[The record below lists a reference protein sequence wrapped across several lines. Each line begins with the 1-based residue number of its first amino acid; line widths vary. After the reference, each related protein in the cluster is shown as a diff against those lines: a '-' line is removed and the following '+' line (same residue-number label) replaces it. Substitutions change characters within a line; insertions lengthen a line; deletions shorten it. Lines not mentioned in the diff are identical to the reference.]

1 MDCGRNG
8 RCDASD
14 MSEMRSEDDPA
25 AGAESRDLD
34 GQAANE
40 ADTRHADLAEADE
53 AMEDLDHAVRSQAET
68 RHFGVEDHDTLPTH
82 GAPFDRPPDNGR
94 RLRAGQVLAEQWRVL
109 GPRPIGTG
117 GMGEIWK
124 ARDVDTGHAVAIKAL
139 PRELAGNERAT
150 ATLRREAKIG
160 RQLSHPNICQLYSFH
175 TDAEVDFVVME
186 FVNGRTLQEMLA
198 ARKGKPMAWS
208 DLESIATQIASALDY
223 AHNTTYTN
231 ADGRTIRG
239 VLHGDIKPGNIMITP
254 GGTAKLMDFGIAR
267 EIHDAMP
274 HPPAET
280 SQTPIYASP
289 EQFSGMPLTPASD
302 VYSLANVLYE
312 CLTGHRLVLAEGNV
326 QYQVLHHPLRP
337 LRNQTL
343 DVNAALAAGLAK
355 DPADRPASAT
365 ALVTMFSRPS
375 IAREKEE
382 KEGQIPQ

>member
-1 MDCGRNG
+1 MNCARNG
-8 RCDASD
+8 RCGGPD
-14 MSEMRSEDDPA
+14 MSEMRHENNPTDSTEPR
-25 AGAESRDLD
+25 GLD
-34 GQAANE
+34 ARVGDE
-40 ADTRHADLAEADE
+40 ADTRHAGLAEADE
-53 AMEDLDHAVRSQAET
+53 AIEDLDHAVRSQAET

-82 GAPFDRPPDNGR
+82 GAPFFRPLDNGR
-94 RLRAGQVLAEQWRVL
+94 RLRAGQVLVDRWRVL

-117 GMGEIWK
+117 GMGEVWK

-139 PRELAGNERAT
+139 PRELAGNERAA

-198 ARKGKPMAWS
+198 ARNGKPMAWS
-208 DLESIATQIASALDY
+208 DIESIAAQIASALDY
-223 AHNTTYTN
+223 AHNTTYTD

-239 VLHGDIKPGNIMITP
+239 VLHGDIKPGNIMVTP
-254 GGTAKLMDFGIAR
+254 SRTAKLMDFGIAR

-274 HPPAET
+274 HPPAQT

-289 EQFSGMPLTPASD
+289 EQFSGMQITPASD
-302 VYSLANVLYE
+302 VYSFTNVIYE

-343 DVNAALAAGLAK
+343 DINAALAAGLAK
-355 DPADRPASAT
+355 DPTDRPASAT
-365 ALVTMFSRPS
+365 ALVTMFS
-375 IAREKEE
+375 
-382 KEGQIPQ
+382 GQA